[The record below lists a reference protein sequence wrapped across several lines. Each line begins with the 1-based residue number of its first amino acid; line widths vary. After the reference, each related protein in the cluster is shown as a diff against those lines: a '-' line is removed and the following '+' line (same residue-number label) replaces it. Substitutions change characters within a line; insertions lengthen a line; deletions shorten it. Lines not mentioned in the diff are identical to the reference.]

1 MYLGGLLERYDE
13 IGMLEFEFAALLPGD
28 QSAGQFPN
36 EKTEDIDRLISNR
49 RPRNSQEKPL
59 GASKQLFPH
68 GCLFCEKQLLP
79 SRIWRGSGD
88 DLEKMYHEFRVT
100 HERAL
105 TNQFGPPVP
114 FHEVKHLS
122 AARRREALRGPI
134 ADNTT
139 IRCLQS
145 TLPLGDL
152 NATCFA
158 EVSHM
163 NLLRAHG
170 ACDLESM
177 ASYRQPPPRGV
188 SGNF

>member
-1 MYLGGLLERYDE
+1 
-13 IGMLEFEFAALLPGD
+13 
-28 QSAGQFPN
+28 
-36 EKTEDIDRLISNR
+36 
-49 RPRNSQEKPL
+49 
-59 GASKQLFPH
+59 
-68 GCLFCEKQLLP
+68 
-79 SRIWRGSGD
+79 
-88 DLEKMYHEFRVT
+88 MYHSFHVT

-139 IRCLQS
+139 IRGLQS
-145 TLPLGDL
+145 ALPMRDL

-170 ACDLESM
+170 ACDLKNM
-177 ASYRQPPPRGV
+177 ASYRQPPPRGSLWEFLMV
-188 SGNF
+188 DDHIVTQDVPRRSAKARFKDDDILERSDMAYAAGRLKPKESKRFRKKNKIHRDRRTN